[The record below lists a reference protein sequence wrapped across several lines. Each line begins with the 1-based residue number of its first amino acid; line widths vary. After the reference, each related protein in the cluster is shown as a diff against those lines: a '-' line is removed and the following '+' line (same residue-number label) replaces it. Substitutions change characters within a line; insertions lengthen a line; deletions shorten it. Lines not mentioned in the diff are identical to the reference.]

1 MVSNLTYYI
10 NLDFNDLHGCGCA
23 HSAKINIVSIAVT
36 TAVSIAVV
44 VTFILT
50 LILYTPLLLLV
61 VYCVYRCRGTNN
73 TK

>member
-1 MVSNLTYYI
+1 MINFGFKHDTVSAYE
-10 NLDFNDLHGCGCA
+10 
-23 HSAKINIVSIAVT
+23 
-36 TAVSIAVV
+36 VSIAVV

-50 LILYTPLLLLV
+50 LILYTLVLLLV